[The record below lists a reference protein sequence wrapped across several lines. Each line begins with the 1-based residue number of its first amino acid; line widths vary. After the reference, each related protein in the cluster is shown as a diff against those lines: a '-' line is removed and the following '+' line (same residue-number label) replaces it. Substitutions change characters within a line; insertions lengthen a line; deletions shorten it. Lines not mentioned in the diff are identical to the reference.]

1 MAGLRG
7 DAKQLRRR
15 SDSRCSWRRIANHS
29 RLSAAAASD
38 SASCSIMSGKRG
50 ATWRREPTYPGEDRR
65 SAADPDRWDDL
76 GESKEN
82 AIDWFARARCSTTW
96 RGGGNSSGPIALCH
110 STTFSNCPTHHCSR
124 ERFCAFTPLGELRN
138 VKRETTSAT
147 ARSSAAVSSAAVS
160 LTRGASGLPRCR
172 RIEIP
177 TTRPPCWS
185 ARAAALRAPGT
196 ERHQGHR

>member
-1 MAGLRG
+1 MAGFRG
-7 DAKQLRRR
+7 NAKQLRRR

-76 GESKEN
+76 GESNEN

-96 RGGGNSSGPIALCH
+96 RGGGNSSGRPSVYGPRIQARPGLPASLRPPRVAHRPLRTGAAGSTSSVVCVELEVSPPERH
-110 STTFSNCPTHHCSR
+110 STTDACNTH
-124 ERFCAFTPLGELRN
+124 
-138 VKRETTSAT
+138 ETTADCTPGPRRQPERRLYPCTMS
-147 ARSSAAVSSAAVS
+147 
-160 LTRGASGLPRCR
+160 GA
-172 RIEIP
+172 
-177 TTRPPCWS
+177 PPASVS
-185 ARAAALRAPGT
+185 ARR
-196 ERHQGHR
+196 

>member
-1 MAGLRG
+1 MRYDGGGAATGGGGGGRSGRDGCGGPEKLSSTSLSDMAGFRG
-7 DAKQLRRR
+7 NAKQLRRR

-76 GESKEN
+76 GESNEN

-96 RGGGNSSGPIALCH
+96 RGGGNSSGRPSAFKVLVYAIP
-110 STTFSNCPTHHCSR
+110 NCSPTPPLPTPP
-124 ERFCAFTPLGELRN
+124 RF
-138 VKRETTSAT
+138 
-147 ARSSAAVSSAAVS
+147 AR
-160 LTRGASGLPRCR
+160 LLP
-172 RIEIP
+172 
-177 TTRPPCWS
+177 S
-185 ARAAALRAPGT
+185 VNS
-196 ERHQGHR
+196 